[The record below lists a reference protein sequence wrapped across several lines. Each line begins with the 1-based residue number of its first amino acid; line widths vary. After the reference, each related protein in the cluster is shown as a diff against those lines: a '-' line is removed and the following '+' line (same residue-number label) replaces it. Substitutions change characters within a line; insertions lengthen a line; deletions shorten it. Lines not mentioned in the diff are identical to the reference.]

1 MNHLRKARKWN
12 IVFRGLVLALA
23 FVLVACGS
31 GSDDPDPTATTGAEQ
46 EAVPTAPT
54 LDTTPESDL
63 NEGDITVLEP
73 EVAATAE
80 SSPESDINT
89 AEASASTPAA
99 EVGVDSTASTPAA
112 ETTIATAESEDEVDL
127 VGTPG
132 ESGEATVTSPEAI
145 GETPTKGD
153 STPETTTA
161 TTSDQEEAA
170 ASPTVRPLTGNETH
184 TNPGD
189 GTGGSGMPGESSSG
203 TEDSPVAS
211 PSASPV
217 AQFSIEGCE
226 VPDVPNYVGEN
237 SSFTLTSDLNFRAGP
252 GVNCD
257 PLLDEPLG
265 EGQAVTVVGGPVVQ
279 TEDGSEWVQIEID
292 GTTGWISTEF
302 IEPTE

>member
-46 EAVPTAPT
+46 DAVPTAPT
-54 LDTTPESDL
+54 LDTTPESDV
-63 NEGDITVLEP
+63 NEGDITVLDP
-73 EVAATAE
+73 EVPATAE
-80 SSPESDINT
+80 SSPDSEETTDAT
-89 AEASASTPAA
+89 SASTPASEIGA
-99 EVGVDSTASTPAA
+99 ESTPVA
-112 ETTIATAESEDEVDL
+112 ETSVATAESEEAVDL
-127 VGTPG
+127 VGTPVD
-132 ESGEATVTSPEAI
+132 SGEATESSPEAI
-145 GETPTKGD
+145 AETPTTVE
-153 STPETTTA
+153 STPETETA
-161 TTSDQEEAA
+161 ATSDVEEVV
-170 ASPTVRPLTGNETH
+170 ASPTVRPLTGNETY

-203 TEDSPVAS
+203 TEESPVAS

-237 SSFTLTSDLNFRAGP
+237 SNFTLTSDLNFRAGP
-252 GVNCD
+252 GVDCD
-257 PLLDEPLG
+257 PLMDEPLG
-265 EGQAVTVVGGPVVQ
+265 EGQMVTVIGGPVVQ
-279 TEDGSEWVQIEID
+279 TEDGSEWVQIDID